1 MSDLLAKCLLSV
13 PTTSCSGSPEVLVP
27 EGGILP
33 TGDIV
38 LSLNWKLRLATL
50 VVQWLRL
57 HTPNAGGLGSTP
69 GRGTRAHVPHMSS
82 YVAAEDPHAAQ
93 LRHGVVK

>member
-57 HTPNAGGLGSTP
+57 HTPNAGGQGLIP
-69 GRGTRAHVPHMSS
+69 GWGTNPTCCNKDTVQPN
-82 YVAAEDPHAAQ
+82 
-93 LRHGVVK
+93 K

>member
-1 MSDLLAKCLLSV
+1 MSDPLAKCLLSV

-27 EGGILP
+27 EGRMLP

-50 VVQWLRL
+50 
-57 HTPNAGGLGSTP
+57 GSCTFES
-69 GRGTRAHVPHMSS
+69 TKSS
-82 YVAAEDPHAAQ
+82 NVGWGP
-93 LRHGVVK
+93 